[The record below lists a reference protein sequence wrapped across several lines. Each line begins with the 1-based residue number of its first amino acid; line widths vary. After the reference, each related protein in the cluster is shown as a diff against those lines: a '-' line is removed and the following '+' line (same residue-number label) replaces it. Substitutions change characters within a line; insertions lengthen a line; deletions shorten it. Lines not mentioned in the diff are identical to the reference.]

1 MRSQTD
7 GLVFINRIEDHDP
20 TPGTKV
26 IGGVDTFVGIVSI
39 YRRQS
44 DFNGIVLRIEKR
56 GIQMQLGLLAIASTI
71 LAVAS
76 YSVFPIAIITA
87 IGDVIKPRP
96 HYSYVVT
103 PRFVLLGVV
112 RGKKHVMVLKLGFVK
127 NIAFIVIT
135 EMSGQIEAVSQTK
148 PNHLSVVIEL
158 VDTKARD
165 KYHFAYLRF
174 TGNHKRQKSKQK
186 TYGFLFHISTSL
198 DSIDSSVERASSIEE
213 DCSSKEVSSSEEEW
227 FGRYL

>member
-20 TPGTKV
+20 APGTKV
-26 IGGVDTFVGIVSI
+26 IGGVDTFVAIVSI

-56 GIQMQLGLLAIASTI
+56 GIQMQLSLLAIASTI

-76 YSVFPIAIITA
+76 YSVIPIAILAA
-87 IGDVIKPRP
+87 IGDVVKSRP

-135 EMSGQIEAVSQTK
+135 KMSGQIEAVSQTK
-148 PNHLSVVIEL
+148 PNHIGVVIEL
-158 VDTKARD
+158 VDTKTRD
-165 KYHFAYLRF
+165 ICHIACLRY
-174 TGNHKRQKSKQK
+174 TGGHKRQKSQEKPS
-186 TYGFLFHISTSL
+186 GFLFHATASL
-198 DSIDSSVERASSIEE
+198 DSIDSSVERAS
-213 DCSSKEVSSSEEEW
+213 
-227 FGRYL
+227 

>member
-1 MRSQTD
+1 M
-7 GLVFINRIEDHDP
+7 VFVNRIEDHDP
-20 TPGTKV
+20 TPGAK
-26 IGGVDTFVGIVSI
+26 IISGVGVSVGIVSI
-39 YRRQS
+39 YRLQS
-44 DFNGIVLRIEKR
+44 DFNGIVLRIKKR
-56 GIQMQLGLLAIASTI
+56 GIQMQLGLLAKVATI

-76 YSVFPIAIITA
+76 YFVFPIAILTA
-87 IGDVIKPRP
+87 IGDVVKPRP

-135 EMSGQIEAVSQTK
+135 EMSGQIEAVSLTK

-174 TGNHKRQKSKQK
+174 YTGNHKRQKSQQK
-186 TYGFLFHISTSL
+186 PSGFLFHISTSL
-198 DSIDSSVERASSIEE
+198 DSKGSSVEKTSSIKE
-213 DCSSKEVSSSEEEW
+213 DRSSEEVSSSKEEW
-227 FGRYL
+227 FGRHLS